1 MESQTINLSKPN
13 KPALH
18 PYDVEVSPH
27 NDSRLLVAAAENY
40 GIAGKG
46 AIMELARQDG
56 ASSYSVIR
64 KSNWSDGIFSC
75 CWVESDPDVY
85 LTCSGDGSV
94 MLWRL
99 GQPEPV
105 KLWQE
110 HVAEVHRS
118 AFITLHYRVESTRS
132 RKAIDHTD
140 LSMLHERLSCTF
152 RGLNLF
158 RIRFNQHRDPN
169 LFATVGWDSFVK
181 LWSLTSDQSVA
192 TLTGHRGNI
201 YDVTWCV
208 HGSPQLATAAADGKI
223 IVWDAQT
230 QRTCATHQEHGHE
243 VLTCDWH
250 KYFADVVF
258 SGSVDRRVLGYDLR
272 LQRPVYELLGH
283 TMAVRTVVCDPHSEH
298 KVYSGGYDFSTI
310 GWDLRYA
317 SQPVEQIAWRQQTHR
332 EFVTNLTCS
341 LTTPELIDCSWDSTL
356 QIYTTE

>member
-110 HVAEVHRS
+110 HVAEVH
-118 AFITLHYRVESTRS
+118 
-132 RKAIDHTD
+132 
-140 LSMLHERLSCTF
+140 
-152 RGLNLF
+152 